1 MSSYRFQTPAP
12 RSFSLLPAGDYQ
24 AVIAEAEEPYEKN
37 GKQILKTQLAIQ
49 PGGQTVFYYAWS
61 GNTAGG
67 EYRDNIGELLLAVN
81 RAPAVG
87 TEPNW
92 AKLKG
97 AKLKLRLKVEPDQNG
112 EERNVVHY
120 VHIPKLA
127 DAGKPAAPTAQ
138 QKFSQSEFVK
148 AREKQIEA
156 SGGSEPEPDS
166 IPYACDRG

>member
-24 AVIAEAEEPYEKN
+24 ATITEADPPYEK
-37 GKQILKTQLAIQ
+37 GDKLVMKTVLAIQ
-49 PGGQTVFYYAWS
+49 PSGTTVFYYCW
-61 GNTAGG
+61 AGHDKTG
-67 EYRDNIGELLLAVN
+67 EYRDSIAEILVAAN
-81 RAPAVG
+81 RAPASG
-87 TEPNW
+87 EEPNW
-92 AKLKG
+92 AKLVGTKV
-97 AKLKLRLKVEPDQNG
+97 KVRLKVEPDQNG
-112 EERNVVHY
+112 IDRNVIHY
-120 VHIPKLA
+120 VHVPKKA

-166 IPYACDRG
+166 IPY